1 MNINNGKDILNR
13 VIDMSRFLKLT
24 NFIINTNDIHKIAIY
39 PNKYHIHIVGK
50 KLDGF
55 HWGIGAFGLGSIY
68 SYTSEIEVCETA
80 HSTDYKIVSDWI
92 HRLDDIVAIP
102 VLGTSV
108 GIGSFS

>member
-24 NFIINTNDIHKIAIY
+24 NFIINTNDIHKIVIY

-80 HSTDYKIVSDWI
+80 HSTDYKIVSAWI
-92 HRLDDIVAIP
+92 HRLD
-102 VLGTSV
+102 S
-108 GIGSFS
+108 